1 MRGAGQSTM
10 ALILDGQ
17 RPPLLQ
23 TLHGL
28 GIEEIIWQTGT
39 WIDEGEK
46 IPETTLR
53 ILPPKGAC
61 GSDELYMSIPSK
73 KTTTNLHKNGLSN
86 SFIIS

>member
-1 MRGAGQSTM
+1 M

-61 GSDELYMSIPSK
+61 GSDEL
-73 KTTTNLHKNGLSN
+73 
-86 SFIIS
+86 